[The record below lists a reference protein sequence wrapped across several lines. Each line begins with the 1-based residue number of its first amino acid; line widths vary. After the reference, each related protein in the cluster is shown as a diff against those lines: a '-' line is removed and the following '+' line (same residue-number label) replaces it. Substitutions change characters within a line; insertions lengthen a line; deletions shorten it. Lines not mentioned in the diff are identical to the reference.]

1 MNAPMHAL
9 AGVITEKFIL
19 AAPQE
24 AARALASLATH
35 EVLLLIGPLK
45 AQVVVSCLNPMDPPK
60 AAAVLRRLPL
70 KQASYILARL
80 NVEQAAKLWK
90 EFSTP
95 YRERLSAAL
104 EPAFVKLLTE
114 ANSFSPDSAGR
125 LMRTDFVAVRT
136 ESKLSA
142 LIERLK
148 SLPRKKL
155 PAVCYVTGKDGE
167 LKGFIRTAEL
177 AFYTTQSVCGSV
189 MSPAIFLH
197 PQDSAKQARELFL
210 QAETDSL
217 PVVDDK
223 GILLGVLPKESLPA
237 ASEKGSLWARL
248 TK

>member
-114 ANSFSPDSAGR
+114 ANSF
-125 LMRTDFVAVRT
+125 
-136 ESKLSA
+136 
-142 LIERLK
+142 
-148 SLPRKKL
+148 
-155 PAVCYVTGKDGE
+155 
-167 LKGFIRTAEL
+167 
-177 AFYTTQSVCGSV
+177 
-189 MSPAIFLH
+189 
-197 PQDSAKQARELFL
+197 
-210 QAETDSL
+210 
-217 PVVDDK
+217 
-223 GILLGVLPKESLPA
+223 
-237 ASEKGSLWARL
+237 
-248 TK
+248 

>member
-155 PAVCYVTGKDGE
+155 LATLPGK
-167 LKGFIRTAEL
+167 TAN
-177 AFYTTQSVCGSV
+177 
-189 MSPAIFLH
+189 
-197 PQDSAKQARELFL
+197 
-210 QAETDSL
+210 
-217 PVVDDK
+217 
-223 GILLGVLPKESLPA
+223 
-237 ASEKGSLWARL
+237 
-248 TK
+248 